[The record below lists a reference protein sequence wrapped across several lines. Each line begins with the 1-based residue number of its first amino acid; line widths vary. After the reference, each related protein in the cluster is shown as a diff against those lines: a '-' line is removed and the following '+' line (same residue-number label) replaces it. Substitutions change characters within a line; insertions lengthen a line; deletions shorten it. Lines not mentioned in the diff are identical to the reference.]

1 MKIFSFCVIIYIEKE
16 KRLFWF
22 MMRRVLEIYIFDTYG
37 VEADYPFEEDF
48 ETGVFRHKGS
58 RKWFGIAM
66 NIDYSKIIP
75 GRNGSVDVV
84 NLKCAPEVIESI
96 AGVEP
101 GIFRAYH
108 MNKTHWLTVALDG
121 SCDDE
126 TVGWLI
132 GISYDLTGR
141 KPKRGKINE
150 M

>member
-1 MKIFSFCVIIYIEKE
+1 MTRGE
-16 KRLFWF
+16 
-22 MMRRVLEIYIFDTYG
+22 LESYIFDTYG
-37 VEADYPFEEDF
+37 VSADYPFEEDF
-48 ETGVFRHKGS
+48 ETGVFRHTGS

-66 NIDYSKIIP
+66 NIEYRKIIS
-75 GRNGSVDVV
+75 GRSGMVDVV

-121 SCDDE
+121 SCDDD
-126 TVGWLI
+126 TIGWLV

-141 KPKRGKINE
+141 KSKTRKDK
-150 M
+150 